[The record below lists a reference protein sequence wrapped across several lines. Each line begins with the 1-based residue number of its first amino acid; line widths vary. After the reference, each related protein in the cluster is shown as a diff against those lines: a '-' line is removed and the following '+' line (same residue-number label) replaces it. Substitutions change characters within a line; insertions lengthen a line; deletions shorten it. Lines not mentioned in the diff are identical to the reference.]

1 MTSRT
6 KERLWEG
13 ALLLVVSGTG
23 IGLAAAKL
31 GEPLGVDEAW
41 TAGQYVLEPFLVA
54 ATKYDEPNNHVFHTL
69 LAWIAHRVAGPSLVA
84 LRIPAFLAWCLLL
97 PAVWWFV
104 RQESGRLEAVLATTF
119 VATSRFLVEYGSS
132 ARGYALVLL
141 LFVLALLTGRRL
153 VRAPRDH
160 LRWAL
165 WAAVLALGFF
175 TVPVMAFPAAA
186 LAAWMLIKR
195 RRQGGAQRMAG
206 FAVRI
211 AGWSA
216 TAAALGLILYLPA
229 MASQGAFALLGN
241 EFVDSVDRT
250 PGVYVP
256 LHLWPGW
263 HLTAPMWSQA
273 VVLAAAVIGT
283 VATRA
288 ASTGGPTK
296 ANRPGG
302 RLAVAAGTGM
312 TAVLLAWP
320 VVLWPRAATW
330 LLLCILIVAGIGVG
344 FAAGTGLVGTARTT
358 LGGGRNRLASTA
370 GTVVVLLFLGVFAWL
385 ARLPLPQGSFPEWDP
400 VRFPYTGVMIK
411 AVAEDVRFGD
421 CVSVAINADIGFPY
435 TNALAARTYFKAAGV
450 QVARNYEARA
460 MRRTRTAA
468 YYRAAHRH
476 DIAMHPSVC
485 PPFAAASLDW
495 VTSPVSGVS
504 GMSSSLGQRPPGQP
518 SPDQPAPGQPPSDQA
533 DTGQLFILDA
543 GFRPRD
549 RNTVGDREVQ
559 AFLEATGLQHEV
571 AADFAGG
578 RAYRLAASSLTS
590 IRSSGRRRQ
599 RRATGQSTLPRQGG
613 SSRRRQGRRCATG
626 GPARRR

>member
-1 MTSRT
+1 MPSVTSRT
-6 KERLWEG
+6 KGRLWEG

-41 TAGQYVLEPFLVA
+41 TAGQYVLEPFRVA

-69 LAWIAHRVAGPSLVA
+69 LAWVAHRVAGPSLVA

-132 ARGYALVLL
+132 TRGYALVLL

-153 VRAPRDH
+153 VRAPHDH

-165 WAAVLALGFF
+165 WTVVLALGFF

-186 LAAWMLIKR
+186 LAAWMLIER
-195 RRQGGAQRMAG
+195 RRQSGTRGIAG
-206 FAVRI
+206 FAVRT

-216 TAAALGLILYLPA
+216 TAAVLGLILYLPA

-288 ASTGGPTK
+288 ASTGGPAK

-344 FAAGTGLVGTARTT
+344 YAARTT
-358 LGGGRNRLASTA
+358 LGSGRNRLGNPA
-370 GTVVVLLFLGVFAWL
+370 GTVVVLLLLGVFAWL

-435 TNALAARTYFKAAGV
+435 TNALAARTYFNAAGV

-476 DIAMHPSVC
+476 DIATHPSVC

-504 GMSSSLGQRPPGQP
+504 ETTSSPGQRPPGQP
-518 SPDQPAPGQPPSDQA
+518 SPDQA

-599 RRATGQSTLPRQGG
+599 RRATGQSTSPRQGG
-613 SSRRRQGRRCATG
+613 SSRRRQGRRCAIG
-626 GPARRR
+626 GPARRK